1 MATHSPDA
9 QARGVRRH
17 PSLAHFEVALFV
29 GLRPEGALE
38 TSLGQATNGSTALGK
53 QGKTDCA
60 LKGHWKSSRTPVPL
74 QGTRPTDLIPRAA
87 LAFASWP
94 WGSERGRIDQRR
106 RAALPLVA
114 CPCISCI
121 PSRTKKTASRK
132 RACVRVVQPLRKQSG
147 TDRAAL
153 GSSKPEAQQ
162 DRAGLLDFSPNN
174 HSRRQASSS
183 APSTNLQGREPI
195 MDSSSKSSVS
205 NVSEAPADVAAP
217 VSYVGVDVSKDSL
230 EVAFKYDAKSF
241 NVRNDHL
248 GIAQLLKRLPS
259 PGTCVVVLEGSG
271 GYEREAIA
279 ELLQAGHRVALVNP
293 RQVRQFA
300 NGLGHLAK
308 TDPIDARVLA
318 KFGQTVEP
326 PCLIIPTGPQA
337 ELKQLVERRRQLVE
351 FQTAETNRQ
360 KQLSSKKA
368 LISVAEVLKLLK
380 KQIRNLETQITKLI
394 NEHDDWQ
401 QRDKLI
407 QSHPGQAQEGGPR
420 GLHAQDPDHP
430 Q

>member
-1 MATHSPDA
+1 
-9 QARGVRRH
+9 
-17 PSLAHFEVALFV
+17 
-29 GLRPEGALE
+29 
-38 TSLGQATNGSTALGK
+38 
-53 QGKTDCA
+53 
-60 LKGHWKSSRTPVPL
+60 
-74 QGTRPTDLIPRAA
+74 
-87 LAFASWP
+87 
-94 WGSERGRIDQRR
+94 
-106 RAALPLVA
+106 
-114 CPCISCI
+114 
-121 PSRTKKTASRK
+121 
-132 RACVRVVQPLRKQSG
+132 
-147 TDRAAL
+147 
-153 GSSKPEAQQ
+153 
-162 DRAGLLDFSPNN
+162 
-174 HSRRQASSS
+174 
-183 APSTNLQGREPI
+183 

-205 NVSEAPADVAAP
+205 NVSVNVSASEAPADVAAP

-230 EVAFKYDAKSF
+230 EVALKYDAKSF
-241 NVRNDHL
+241 NVRNDHS

-368 LISVAEVLKLLK
+368 LISVADALKFLK
-380 KQIRNLETQITKLI
+380 RQIRNLETQITKLI

-407 QSHPGQAQEGGPR
+407 QSHPGLAGVSSSTLIADLPELGQINRQRITALVGLACYNHDSGKLKGQRSIWGGRSEVRRILYMATLTAIRRCPVIKAFYLR
-420 GLHAQDPDHP
+420 LVKGSAETPAKLKKVALVACMRKILITLNEMIRTKKPWTDRLAKATVTANAN
-430 Q
+430 

>member
-1 MATHSPDA
+1 
-9 QARGVRRH
+9 
-17 PSLAHFEVALFV
+17 
-29 GLRPEGALE
+29 
-38 TSLGQATNGSTALGK
+38 
-53 QGKTDCA
+53 
-60 LKGHWKSSRTPVPL
+60 
-74 QGTRPTDLIPRAA
+74 
-87 LAFASWP
+87 
-94 WGSERGRIDQRR
+94 
-106 RAALPLVA
+106 
-114 CPCISCI
+114 
-121 PSRTKKTASRK
+121 
-132 RACVRVVQPLRKQSG
+132 
-147 TDRAAL
+147 
-153 GSSKPEAQQ
+153 
-162 DRAGLLDFSPNN
+162 
-174 HSRRQASSS
+174 
-183 APSTNLQGREPI
+183 

-205 NVSEAPADVAAP
+205 SVSASAAPADVAVP
-217 VSYVGVDVSKDSL
+217 LSYVGVDVAKDAL
-230 EVAFKYDAKSF
+230 EVALKYDAKSF
-241 NVRNDHL
+241 NVRNDL
-248 GIAQLLKRLPS
+248 SGIMQLLKRLPS
-259 PGTCVVVLEGSG
+259 PGMCVVVLEGSG

-368 LISVAEVLKLLK
+368 LVSVTEVLKLLK

-407 QSHPGQAQEGGPR
+407 QSHPGLAGVSSSTLIADLPELGQINRQRITALVGLACYNHDSGKLKGQRSIWGGRSEVRRVLYMATLTAIRRCPVIKAFYLR
-420 GLHAQDPDHP
+420 LVKGSAEKPAKLKKVALVACMRKILITLNEMIRTKTPWTDRLATATASTTGN
-430 Q
+430 